1 MNKKKKSSTSMSV
14 KIISGV
20 IVIAFIVFLV
30 LPKTSQREKE
40 QPKQKKQTS
49 IKFVKNGEL
58 TFQSAN
64 GKYISQIDIE
74 IADTDAKRT
83 KGLMDRLTMEENQ
96 GMLFLFP
103 YEAQQSFWMKNTV
116 LPLDII
122 FVNSKNKIV
131 TIHQDTTPF
140 DTGTYPSTEPA
151 SQVVEVNAGYTAQ
164 HNISVGD
171 KIVWRRN

>member
-1 MNKKKKSSTSMSV
+1 MNKNKKKPTSVSV
-14 KIISGV
+14 KVISG
-20 IVIAFIVFLV
+20 IIIIAFIIFLT
-30 LPKTSQREKE
+30 LPNTSQIK
-40 QPKQKKQTS
+40 KDGLKQTS
-49 IKFVKNGEL
+49 IRFVKNGEL
-58 TFQSAN
+58 TFQSTD

-74 IADTDAKRT
+74 VADTDTKRE
-83 KGLMDRLTMEENQ
+83 KGLMDRLIMEENQ

-122 FVNSKNKIV
+122 FVNSQNKIV
-131 TIHQDTTPF
+131 TIHQNTTPF

-164 HNISVGD
+164 HRINVGD